1 MKKNGKYYY
10 LVCVTNPYIDG
21 YSLMVTSSFE
31 RDEQDIIEECVD
43 RDLLEDE
50 NDKYCASVD
59 EFVTDYDIAHFEKIN
74 CIYNLDD

>member
-10 LVCVTNPYIDG
+10 LVNVINPYIDG
-21 YSLMVTSSFE
+21 YSIMVTSSFE

-43 RDLLEDE
+43 RDLLENE

-59 EFVTDYDIAHFEKIN
+59 EFVTDYDIAHFEKIE
-74 CIYNLDD
+74 CIFNLDE

>member
-31 RDEQDIIEECVD
+31 RNKQDIIEECVN
-43 RDLLEDE
+43 RDLFNDE

-59 EFVTDYDIAHFEKIN
+59 DFVADYDIAHFEKFE
-74 CIYNLDD
+74 CIFDIED